1 MILDAVRSRTVDQ
14 IQVPDTGSLRGD
26 LIAGVTEIMRVFSEP
41 RLREFVRRFLSESCR
56 DPAFTDVFRS
66 NLDRRLELISAMLGN
81 SVERGELVD
90 PNAPALIADQITGI
104 IVLRMATDAPLPDA
118 DEISRFVD
126 ALLNGLTARGSRT
139 GQ

>member
-1 MILDAVRSRTVDQ
+1 MTVQASPRARRYAVVL
-14 IQVPDTGSLRGD
+14 G
-26 LIAGVTEIMRVFSEP
+26 
-41 RLREFVRRFLSESCR
+41 CR

-66 NLDRRLELISAMLGN
+66 NLDRRLELISAMLGH
-81 SVERGELVD
+81 SVERGELLD

-104 IVLRMATDAPLPDA
+104 IVLRMATDAPLPES

-126 ALLNGLTARGSRT
+126 ALLNGLAAPGSRT